1 MYRHDIESILQAT
14 PTERTLLRR
23 IMSKESGW
31 DDNDNVITDGW
42 TEIVR
47 KGYKQICFEELYRIN
62 YTAST
67 TRVEASS
74 VSVIQ
79 DTLFEFS
86 RSKNLNALECCLMD
100 EFRYRLNEMKEVF
113 RRGNERFERKG

>member
-1 MYRHDIESILQAT
+1 MYQHDSESILQAT
-14 PTERTLLRR
+14 PTERTLLWR

-31 DDNDNVITDGW
+31 DDNDNVINDGW

-67 TRVEASS
+67 TQVEASS
-74 VSVIQ
+74 VYVIQ

-86 RSKNLNALECCLMD
+86 GVRI
-100 EFRYRLNEMKEVF
+100 
-113 RRGNERFERKG
+113 

>member
-1 MYRHDIESILQAT
+1 
-14 PTERTLLRR
+14 
-23 IMSKESGW
+23 MSKESGW

-86 RSKNLNALECCLMD
+86 RSKDLNALECCLMD
-100 EFRYRLNEMKEVF
+100 EFRYRLNEIKEDVHDF
-113 RRGNERFERKG
+113 EKEREGVEIERSDKDGGTVL

>member
-47 KGYKQICFEELYRIN
+47 KGYKKIVLKNFTESI
-62 YTAST
+62 
-67 TRVEASS
+67 
-74 VSVIQ
+74 
-79 DTLFEFS
+79 TLPVQ
-86 RSKNLNALECCLMD
+86 L
-100 EFRYRLNEMKEVF
+100 
-113 RRGNERFERKG
+113 G